1 MIRAHACSASA
12 APGMRKRRPRV
23 GGPSQEEPAGTGWG
37 TAWPPLVSGRTR
49 PTDRQRA
56 IVGLLRHRYRRCYAG
71 YRSTGLGPSVQ
82 RIGRH
87 PGARTETDLVVLEGA
102 PLGRFLHFRGITRA
116 RVEHEPPGRD
126 AERPGREVRGDG
138 RDSAGAHLAGERRA
152 GSTGV
157 SAVKESGEPGTLKTA
172 SSVGLVLTDGAEG
185 NELTCQ
191 VSSLP
196 RDGGESL
203 AILTDARRVAVV
215 FFWPLHPAWRA
226 GTQRPTGN
234 LHLS

>member
-1 MIRAHACSASA
+1 
-12 APGMRKRRPRV
+12 
-23 GGPSQEEPAGTGWG
+23 
-37 TAWPPLVSGRTR
+37 
-49 PTDRQRA
+49 
-56 IVGLLRHRYRRCYAG
+56 
-71 YRSTGLGPSVQ
+71 RSCGVAPSVHML
-82 RIGRH
+82 GRC
-87 PGARTETDLVVLEGA
+87 PAASTAPDLVVLEGG

-185 NELTCQ
+185 NE
-191 VSSLP
+191 
-196 RDGGESL
+196 
-203 AILTDARRVAVV
+203 
-215 FFWPLHPAWRA
+215 
-226 GTQRPTGN
+226 
-234 LHLS
+234 